1 MPTALQPL
9 RQTTIIFTLRPH
21 RWAYKQTKL
30 ARMYMHTARIVK
42 RYTARIAKR
51 YSQWYNLMRR
61 WIGARHIGQHSN
73 AGSHVWHTW

>member
-1 MPTALQPL
+1 
-9 RQTTIIFTLRPH
+9 
-21 RWAYKQTKL
+21 
-30 ARMYMHTARIVK
+30 MYMHTARIVK

>member
-1 MPTALQPL
+1 M
-9 RQTTIIFTLRPH
+9 
-21 RWAYKQTKL
+21 WANKQTKL
-30 ARMYMHTARIVK
+30 ARMYMH
-42 RYTARIAKR
+42 TARIAKR